1 MECWTTNPVF
11 KPSDPG
17 RATQTAP
24 GVLPP
29 GEGLSFRT
37 TDVIPGA
44 SRELVAQGFTPT
56 EAGSLAAY
64 LFGLAPADG
73 GWTIDEIERLLFV
86 RHLVSR
92 QRIRS

>member
-1 MECWTTNPVF
+1 MECRTTNPVF
-11 KPSDPG
+11 KRSDPG
-17 RATQTAP
+17 RATRTTR

-37 TDVIPGA
+37 ADVIPGA
-44 SRELVAQGFTPT
+44 FRELVAQGLTST
-56 EAGSLAAY
+56 EAGNLAAY
-64 LFGLAPADG
+64 LIGLGRTND

>member
-1 MECWTTNPVF
+1 MECCTTNPVF
-11 KPSDPG
+11 KPSNPG
-17 RATQTAP
+17 RATRTGR

-29 GEGLSFRT
+29 GERLSFPA
-37 TDVIPGA
+37 TDVILGA
-44 SRELVAQGFTPT
+44 SRELLAQGFTET
-56 EAGSLAAY
+56 EAANLAAY
-64 LFGLAPADG
+64 LIGLGRTND

>member
-1 MECWTTNPVF
+1 MECCTTRPAF
-11 KPSDPG
+11 EPSDPG
-17 RATQTAP
+17 RATRTAP

-29 GEGLSFRT
+29 GDDLSFRAT
-37 TDVIPGA
+37 GVIPRA
-44 SRELVAQGFTPT
+44 SRELVAQGFTST
-56 EAGSLAAY
+56 EAGNLAAY
-64 LFGLAPADG
+64 LIGLGRTND

>member
-1 MECWTTNPVF
+1 MESCTTNPVF

-17 RATQTAP
+17 RATQTAR

-29 GEGLSFRT
+29 GERRSFRAA
-37 TDVIPGA
+37 DVITGA
-44 SRELVAQGFTPT
+44 SRELLAQGFTLT
-56 EAGSLAAY
+56 EAGNLAAY
-64 LFGLAPADG
+64 LIGLGRTND